1 MKRRICSVIVFLLMS
16 PVTEGFS
23 QGRSPMSQ
31 VAVDYGLF
39 RGDSTRTYVELCYS
53 FLENQLS
60 YVQEGET
67 YHGEVRFD
75 VEIAPEEG
83 ADSVM
88 RRAWLTPH
96 EVSDT
101 ASLTEGKSLVGVVG
115 FGLEPGKYSMKFVA
129 RDTQAE
135 IVLDSTEIAVE
146 VKLFNHP
153 DRVMVSDVE
162 LCSTIRRSADRES
175 IFYKNTLEVIP
186 NPGGLFGVGMPTIFY
201 YAEVYNILRGIQSE
215 NYTARTAIYDA
226 FGNEV
231 ISKERKK
238 SRVNESSVEVGTFE
252 AGSLKQGTYT
262 LVFSI
267 IDSVAQ
273 ATTSSM
279 KRFFVYNPGS
289 VGEDALST
297 GGEDVLATEYALM
310 DESQLDSEFEKCRYI
325 WKHGEGD
332 QYKVLQGAE
341 AKQRFLFAFWRS
353 RDPYPA
359 TVVNEAKRDYF
370 ERVKYAN
377 DVFRSSFREGWKT
390 DRGRVYILYG
400 PPDEYD
406 RHPSEIDTK
415 PFETWF
421 YHQIQGGVDF
431 VFVDRSGFHDY
442 ELIHSTHRNELRD
455 DNWRQQLRTN

>member
-23 QGRSPMSQ
+23 QGRFPMSQ

-39 RGDSTRTYVELCYS
+39 RGDSARTYVELCYS

-75 VEIAPEEG
+75 VVIAPEEG
-83 ADSVM
+83 SDSVM

-101 ASLTEGKSLVGVVG
+101 ASLTQGKSLVGVVG

-135 IVLDSTEIAVE
+135 IVLDSTEIPVE
-146 VKLFNHP
+146 VRLFDDP

-162 LCSTIRRSADRES
+162 LCSTIRQSANRES
-175 IFYKNTLEVIP
+175 LFYKNTLEVIP

-201 YAEVYNILRGIQSE
+201 YVEVYNILRGIQSK
-215 NYTARTAIYDA
+215 NYTARATIYDA

-231 ISKERKK
+231 TSKERKK
-238 SRVNESSVEVGTFE
+238 SRVNESSVEVGTFKVD
-252 AGSLKQGTYT
+252 SLKQGTYT
-262 LVFSI
+262 LVFSV

-273 ATTSSM
+273 ATTTSM
-279 KRFFVYNPGS
+279 KRFFVYNPGL

-297 GGEDVLATEYALM
+297 GGEGVLATEYALM

-325 WKHGEGD
+325 KIGDEGD
-332 QYKVLQGAE
+332 QYETLQGAE
-341 AKQRFLFAFWRS
+341 AKRIFLVAFWRR

-377 DVFRSSFREGWKT
+377 EVFRSSFREGWKT

-400 PPDEYD
+400 PPDDYD
-406 RHPSEIDTK
+406 RHPSEIDAK
-415 PFETWF
+415 PFQIWF
-421 YHQIQGGVDF
+421 YHQIQGGVEF
-431 VFVDRSGFHDY
+431 VFVDRLGFHDY
-442 ELIHSTHRNELRD
+442 LLIHSTHRNELRD
-455 DNWRQQLRTN
+455 DNWRQQVQTN